1 MFRIFGIC
9 IVGGVSYTLYKQYI
23 SIQYKNN
30 ILKNKKSLYNDAL
43 YTQKNMSFS
52 NENEYYQKVF
62 DKWING
68 WK

>member
-1 MFRIFGIC
+1 MLRVLGIC
-9 IVGGVSYTLYKQYI
+9 IVGGVSYTLYTQYV

-30 ILKNKKSLYNDAL
+30 ILKNNIPYNDVVH
-43 YTQKNMSFS
+43 TQKNTSYS
-52 NENEYYQKVF
+52 NENEYLQKVF